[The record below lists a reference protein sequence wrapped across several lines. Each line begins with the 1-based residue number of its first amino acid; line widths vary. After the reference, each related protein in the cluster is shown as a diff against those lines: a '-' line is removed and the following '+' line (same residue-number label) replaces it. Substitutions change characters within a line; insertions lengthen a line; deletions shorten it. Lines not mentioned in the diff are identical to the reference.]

1 MFGLEFNHAAL
12 LGLLVLALPFA
23 GAIWYASVRA
33 AIFARRAYAEERFLS
48 RLGPQ
53 LSLRSQVPVLMLW
66 LAAVTLLV
74 AAIAGP
80 TLNMAPQNAKA
91 GSMEVVIAWDASNSM
106 GAEDYKNDIPDDI
119 RAQYYGGHGN
129 RLDMAKYVVERQI
142 MPAIAGNK
150 IAFETYKGTGFNQ
163 APLTD
168 DYQSL
173 HWVLRNWVRIGQA
186 PCCGSDYGRGLQG
199 AIDVF
204 KQSKNPNAQRVIVL
218 FSDGGFTGDD
228 KQMAD
233 VVKQLHDQHI
243 RLVIFGLGM
252 PGSTKVPQYDD
263 SGKFTGYFQVGGKD
277 AYTQIDEAPLRALA
291 AETGGQYYHVDH
303 SGVTGLNWPTTLAGR
318 DKVEMVKTDVYKIP
332 LTVSILMI
340 LVLAFFGFIQNPQET
355 LASLKLARSRGIS
368 GNWEALKA
376 TVTGRDGHGRT

>member
-1 MFGLEFNHAAL
+1 MFGLGFNHAAY

-23 GAIWYASVRA
+23 GAIWYASVKA

-48 RLGPQ
+48 RFGAP
-53 LSLRSQVPVLMLW
+53 LSLRSQIPALVLW

-74 AAIAGP
+74 GSIAGP
-80 TLNMAPQNAKA
+80 TLNMAPQTAKA
-91 GSMEVVIAWDASNSM
+91 GSMEVVVAWDASNSM
-106 GAEDYKNDIPDDI
+106 GAEDYKDDIPADV
-119 RAQYYGGHGN
+119 RAQYFGGHGN
-129 RLDMAKYVVERQI
+129 RLDMAKYVVETQI

-150 IAFETYKGTGFNQ
+150 IGFETYKGRGFNQ

-186 PCCGSDYGRGLQG
+186 PCCGSDYGRGLQD

-204 KQSKNPNAQRVIVL
+204 NKSNNPSAQKVIVL

-228 KQMAD
+228 QQMAE

-243 RLVIFGLGM
+243 RLVILGLGTR
-252 PGSTKVPQYDD
+252 SSVKVPQYDD
-263 SGKFTGYFQVGGKD
+263 TGKFTGYFQVSGKD

-291 AETGGQYYHVDH
+291 TETGGQYYHVDH
-303 SGVTGLNWPTTLAGR
+303 SGVTGINWPSTLAGR
-318 DKVEMVKTDVYKIP
+318 DKVELVKTDIYKIP

-340 LVLAFFGFIQNPQET
+340 LALAFFGFFQDPQQT
-355 LASLKLARSRGIS
+355 LASLKELRNRGIS
-368 GNWEALKA
+368 GNWELLKT
-376 TVTGRDGHGRT
+376 TVFGRDGHGRT